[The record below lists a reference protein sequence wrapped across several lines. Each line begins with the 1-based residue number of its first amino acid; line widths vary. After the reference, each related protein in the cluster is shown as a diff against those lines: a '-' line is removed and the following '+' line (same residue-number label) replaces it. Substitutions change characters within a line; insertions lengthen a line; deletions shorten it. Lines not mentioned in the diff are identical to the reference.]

1 MRRPLDVA
9 GLVAVPGIG
18 QTKLDRYGEDVLA
31 VLRGD
36 ERAD

>member
-1 MRRPLDVA
+1 VDVA

-31 VLRGD
+31 VLRGED
-36 ERAD
+36 PA